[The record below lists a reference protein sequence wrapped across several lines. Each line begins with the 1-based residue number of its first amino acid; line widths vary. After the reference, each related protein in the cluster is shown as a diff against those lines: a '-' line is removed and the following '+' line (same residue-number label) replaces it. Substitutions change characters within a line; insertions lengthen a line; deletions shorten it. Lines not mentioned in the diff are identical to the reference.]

1 MSSMSD
7 ASPILALAVI
17 PRVTPQNPSTPPNKR
32 RITPSAEHSTA
43 KRSLVLSTPD
53 HGPSYVG
60 AEIPT
65 DPFLAPKQ
73 LFPEA
78 SARVMKNYGLA
89 GTPTAED
96 IWHARRVLLPVDL
109 KDPLIDP
116 LVEPVLSLLKH
127 IFPDTMNVSISATRT
142 WLSFNFKEFPSK
154 PWPLTIGGLPVKL
167 TTYKSGHVAFF
178 PRAPFGITGISICEE
193 FRSVQGNFSNAQ
205 LLQIAAETNS
215 ELKARCPRIR
225 MTEIM
230 STCENFF
237 YVILDNTANLARD
250 GPKLPGRIAGRRT
263 RYMLEK
269 DMCRP
274 LWADLKARR
283 QIQPNVSTKVVDNTP
298 YVVLRPG
305 VCLKSRAFRDHG
317 HPAHY
322 ITTSGVIV
330 KNFAGDKFMTAAAH
344 GIGEDETV
352 YQTLPDGTIR
362 SLGKAV
368 HEITNTDVALIQLDP
383 GVQFVNETFEDNLG
397 RVPRFTRLLG
407 EDPHETMDS
416 IFDVYLDSPFTGR
429 IDGVRMVSS
438 VPIPDEPLPHAV
450 YDWLYVGGM
459 ESSGFDNEPPDRICG
474 SAIWN
479 DEGVISGFFRYYFQ
493 EGPWAGFAVS
503 VSAAHVVNAGYTL
516 A

>member
-1 MSSMSD
+1 
-7 ASPILALAVI
+7 
-17 PRVTPQNPSTPPNKR
+17 
-32 RITPSAEHSTA
+32 
-43 KRSLVLSTPD
+43 
-53 HGPSYVG
+53 
-60 AEIPT
+60 
-65 DPFLAPKQ
+65 
-73 LFPEA
+73 
-78 SARVMKNYGLA
+78 
-89 GTPTAED
+89 
-96 IWHARRVLLPVDL
+96 LLPVDL

-127 IFPDTMNVSISATRT
+127 IFPDTMNVSISASRT

-205 LLQIAAETNS
+205 LLQIAAEANS
-215 ELKARCPRIR
+215 ELTARCPHIR

-274 LWADLKARR
+274 LWTDLKARR
-283 QIQPNVSTKVVDNTP
+283 QIQPNASTKVVDNTP

-305 VCLKSRAFRDHG
+305 VCLRSRAFRGDG

-322 ITTSGVIV
+322 TTTSGVIV
-330 KNFAGDKFMTAAAH
+330 KNIAGDRFMTADAH

-352 YQTLPDGTIR
+352 HQILPDGAIR
-362 SLGKAV
+362 PLGKAV
-368 HEITNTDVALIQLDP
+368 QQVTDTDVALVQLNP
-383 GVQFVNETFEDNLG
+383 GVQFVNETFEDHHG
-397 RVPRFTRLLG
+397 FTPRFTRLFG
-407 EDPHETMDS
+407 EHSDDLMNS
-416 IFDVYLDSPFTGR
+416 IDNVYLDSPFTGR
-429 IDGVRMVSS
+429 IDGVRTISS
-438 VPIPDEPLPHAV
+438 IRIPDERLPHVA
-450 YDWLYVGGM
+450 YEWAYVGG
-459 ESSGFDNEPPDRICG
+459 EENGGIDYEAPDRICG

-479 DEGVISGFFRYYFQ
+479 DNGVIVGFFRYYFH
-493 EGPWAGFAVS
+493 EGPWAGYAAS
-503 VSAAHVVNAGYTL
+503 VSAAHVVNAGFKL